1 VTISNRSAGRFAG
14 KVAVITGAAQGIGFA
29 TAQRMGREGCRIV
42 IADFSAGPAA
52 EAVAALTAEG
62 IEAIAAVG
70 DLSVYA
76 QAEAAMQQAKQVF
89 GAIHILVNNV
99 GGTIWMKPFWY
110 YTEEE
115 IRAEVNRSFWP
126 TMWCARAVIPVM
138 RDTGGVIVNVSSN
151 AVEGEYRIPYSASK
165 GAVEALTTALAVEV
179 AGFGIRVNCIA
190 PGGTSAPERKT
201 QRNVR
206 PLTAQE
212 QQWQEQFMML
222 LKDEE
227 LLTPWATAEQQAGV
241 IAFLASDDA
250 AHITGE
256 IVHTGRRGKRIF
268 DKLGFVP

>member
-1 VTISNRSAGRFAG
+1 VVIRNGSAGRFDG

-42 IADFSAGPAA
+42 VADFSAGPAA
-52 EAVAALTAEG
+52 EAVEALKAEG
-62 IEAIAAVG
+62 IEAVAAIG

-76 QAEAAMQQAKQVF
+76 EAEAAMQQAKAAF

-99 GGTIWMKPFWY
+99 GGTIWMKPFWH

-115 IRAEVNRSFWP
+115 IRTEVNRSFWP
-126 TMWCARAVIPVM
+126 TMWCARAVLPVM
-138 RDTGGVIVNVSSN
+138 RETGGAIVNVSSN

-201 QRNVR
+201 QRNVK
-206 PLTAQE
+206 PVTEEDKA
-212 QQWQEQFMML
+212 WQAQFMML

-227 LLTPWATAEQQAGV
+227 LLKPWSTAEQQAGV
-241 IAFLASDDA
+241 ICFLASEDA

-256 IVHTGRRGKRIF
+256 IVHTGRRGKRLF
-268 DKLGFVP
+268 DVLGFVP